1 MEKRIMGRLLFRFS
15 ASPLILFGRKWKVK
29 KTAQYLTSTLATDN
43 IVPLLTDNGRP
54 RQFHLEN
61 S

>member
-1 MEKRIMGRLLFRFS
+1 MGQLLFRFS

-43 IVPLLTDNGRP
+43 IIPLLTDNGRP